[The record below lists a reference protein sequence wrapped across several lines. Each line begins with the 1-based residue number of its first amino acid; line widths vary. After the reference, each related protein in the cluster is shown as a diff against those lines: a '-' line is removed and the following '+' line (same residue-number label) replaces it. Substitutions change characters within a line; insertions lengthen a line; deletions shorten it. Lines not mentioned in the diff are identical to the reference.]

1 MDKDLLVY
9 YVRRGGK
16 TLEDLAEGIGIST
29 KSLYNKMSGR
39 TDFSATQIRN
49 IATFL
54 GIGAKEICDIF
65 FTGSVE

>member
-9 YVRRGGK
+9 YVKRGGK
-16 TLEDLAEGIGIST
+16 TLEDLAKGIGIST

-39 TDFSATQIRN
+39 TDFSATQIRK
-49 IATFL
+49 IATVL
-54 GIGAKEICDIF
+54 NIGAKEICDIF

>member
-9 YVRRGGK
+9 YVKRGGK
-16 TLEDLAEGIGIST
+16 TLEDLAESIGISR

-49 IATFL
+49 IAVFL
-54 GIGAKEICDIF
+54 KIGAKEICDIF

>member
-9 YVRRGGK
+9 YVKRGGK
-16 TLEDLAEGIGIST
+16 TLDELAKGIGIST

-39 TDFSATQIRN
+39 SDFSASQIRN

-54 GIGAKEICDIF
+54 SIGAKEICDIF
-65 FTGSVE
+65 FSSCVE